1 MNKTRNFLRSINV
14 DKLMFIYMNER
25 TLDRFVNI
33 KDKLQFD
40 DINIDETELCEMK
53 NKLLQEETTI
63 MIMTKRSISQT
74 IMSDASRS

>member
-1 MNKTRNFLRSINV
+1 
-14 DKLMFIYMNER
+14 MNER